1 METIIVPVDGASQI
15 KLEVLDFD
23 TLTTVFS
30 RVTETPVKEVAGLK
44 YNAFGEEC
52 SWFDS
57 VIRELPES
65 AKTARVIAPVAR
77 GASAGLVGPD
87 NTLTEVPGQG
97 LALAYTQEYPD
108 RVEDRFRELAGSSE
122 EFYQETGS
130 ILDFP
135 GSLTL
140 MKRFVFEDLE
150 RPETLSRTACFGT
163 YGILLSGHFLGDD
176 YLKAVRTAGNEHSY
190 WMCHTGAR
198 DIGEKPGTPS
208 FLSLKIKSF
217 RKLVPQK
224 SYSVYWPLGIMPQ
237 KQAASLGL
245 SGGLVVIPGGHD
257 TCLSHIPIMST
268 FYQTFAGQAGIP
280 VVHLEAGTWTMVS
293 QIGAAAELPPD
304 GYKRGI
310 LVQGTVDGNPVVTS
324 LYGGGND
331 FKYLARLVE
340 ERGAVFESQLEESL
354 LEEALDEPDCFV
366 LPNINPVNYLTGPFP
381 QIKGKIIN
389 RHAFLQSVEKAF
401 IIANLSTSIVTACQV
416 SAIAKRKDVPIVL
429 TAGGSR
435 DPYYGRLVATL
446 TGRDLYAMYDRNGQ
460 ALSETTTLGAAIA
473 GKAACLK
480 IHPYQ
485 VDMRGLGIQY
495 RKLEP
500 FNPEIAQ
507 KLFRYREL
515 FMKELEK
522 AAKRF

>member
-331 FKYLARLVE
+331 FKHIKGLVE
-340 ERGAVFESQLEESL
+340 THGYRFGGKANEQL
-354 LEEALDEPDCFV
+354 LEAVIQDSDCFV
-366 LPNINPVNYLTGPFP
+366 LPNISPVNHLTGPFP
-381 QIKGKIIN
+381 GLKGKIIN
-389 RHAFLQSVEKAF
+389 EQKFFENPEKAY
-401 IIANLSTSIVTACQV
+401 IITNLTTTITTAYQIDNIV
-416 SAIAKRKDVPIVL
+416 RDRNLDIVI
-429 TAGGSR
+429 TGGGSR
-435 DPYYGRLVATL
+435 DPFFGRLLATL
-446 TGRDLYAMYDRNGQ
+446 TEKNVYVMYDRDGN
-460 ALSETTTLGAAIA
+460 AVTETTTLGAAIT
-473 GKAACLK
+473 GKAACLNM
-480 IHPYQ
+480 HPYR
-485 VDMRGLGIQY
+485 VDVSGLGVTYKRLQPFKGEIEQKLKHY
-495 RKLEP
+495 RKYFME
-500 FNPEIAQ
+500 
-507 KLFRYREL
+507 EL
-515 FMKELEK
+515 MKNQIT
-522 AAKRF
+522 